1 MPNWNWHWELKIV
14 YPNHRIEQMKKFHFE
29 FDDQEKCLK
38 KTKEKRRKNEG
49 KNFLSLK
56 KGKHEIVQLIVGIKV
71 CFVGKNMMIKG
82 KINF

>member
-1 MPNWNWHWELKIV
+1 MPNWNWHWELEIV
-14 YPNHRIEQMKKFHFE
+14 YPNHRIEQMKKVSFWVWRWRKML
-29 FDDQEKCLK
+29 QKI
-38 KTKEKRRKNEG
+38 RKNSG
-49 KNFLSLK
+49 RNFLSLK